1 MTRENIADDSK
12 LAKNLLTGK
21 YDIHISKIGYE
32 KDRWLGG
39 RALICIDR
47 WKWCTLL
54 LVLATSVFGL
64 IYQGVSVGLLVALFQ
79 LVFIFSC
86 AKLSFFSFFPA
97 IINFCLLQEY
107 AAVKG
112 WKVYGLLALGYV
124 PLYFNELKIC
134 TYMIN
139 IVIIFFILFTNCLR
153 NEETLLKIK
162 YHINA
167 EASLAFVVLAVVITI
182 LIFPN
187 FPNLSNLSNA
197 GEGNRFDSGII
208 PFAGWSI
215 VPFFLL
221 AASLGNAKYLK
232 VKVASIIF
240 VIAWYA
246 LRGERVEALGFALFI
261 AVRYCF
267 NSKNKRAIIKVI
279 ILMIFI
285 IPIFISIG
293 SLRIGSL
300 DTSPRNL
307 LQLIII
313 QATAC
318 DVTYVFNCAVDL
330 FYSGIHLHG
339 ITYLSY
345 LVNCVPLL
353 DDPYSFSKVIQQ
365 YYYTAGGGLFFAEP
379 IANYGF
385 VFTLLLIISYIVLV
399 TYILSHKGTYTY
411 LVYSVFMISI
421 FRSAWYG
428 MNYPIVTLIY
438 FIPFAILVN
447 AIFDK

>member
-1 MTRENIADDSK
+1 M
-12 LAKNLLTGK
+12 
-21 YDIHISKIGYE
+21 
-32 KDRWLGG
+32 
-39 RALICIDR
+39 
-47 WKWCTLL
+47 
-54 LVLATSVFGL
+54 LATSVFGL
-64 IYQGVSVGLLVALFQ
+64 IYQGVTVGLLVALVQ
-79 LVFIFSC
+79 LVFIFAC
-86 AKLSFFSFFPA
+86 AKFSFFSFFPA
-97 IINFCLLQEY
+97 IINFCLFQEY

-112 WKVYGLLALGYV
+112 WKVYGLLALGNV

-134 TYMIN
+134 TYMTN
-139 IVIIFFILFTNCLR
+139 MVIMIFILFTNCLR

-167 EASLAFVVLAVVITI
+167 IASLTFVVLAVVVTI

-187 FPNLSNLSNA
+187 LPNLSNA
-197 GEGNRFDSGII
+197 GGGNRFDSGII

-215 VPFFLL
+215 IPFFLL

-232 VKVASIIF
+232 IKIASIIF
-240 VIAWYA
+240 VIAWYV
-246 LRGERVEALGFALFI
+246 LRGERVEALGFTLFI

-267 NSKNKRAIIKVI
+267 NSKNKKAIIKVI

-293 SLRIGSL
+293 NLRIGL
-300 DTSPRNL
+300 VDAGPRDL
-307 LQLIII
+307 LQSIII

-318 DVTYVFNCAVDL
+318 DVTYIFNCAVDL

-379 IANYGF
+379 IANFGF
-385 VFTLLLIISYIVLV
+385 VFTLLLVISYITLV
-399 TYILSHKGTYTY
+399 VYIVSHKGTYTY

-438 FIPFAILVN
+438 FIPFAILIN
-447 AIFDK
+447 SIFDK